1 VFSNKGDWFKFYEFI
16 KIQPIGL
23 AALYVKKFD
32 IWSAEKSNTNVVR
45 EVFFSTPINQALGLA
60 IVSET

>member
-1 VFSNKGDWFKFYEFI
+1 MG

-32 IWSAEKSNTNVVR
+32 ICYFIKICESAK
-45 EVFFSTPINQALGLA
+45 
-60 IVSET
+60 

>member
-1 VFSNKGDWFKFYEFI
+1 MG

-32 IWSAEKSNTNVVR
+32 ICYFIKICKKFGQPKSLLNTNVVR
-45 EVFFSTPINQALGLA
+45 
-60 IVSET
+60 